1 MRIFLFPE
9 DKTEFSP
16 NELDGDIRLANGTT
30 SSSGRLEVYH
40 NGTWGTVCNDAS
52 DQRGD
57 QYDNNMANVVCQM
70 LGFSL
75 GQVKVDTE
83 FGEGTGPIWM
93 DSVDCSG
100 DETSIFDCHHDR
112 WGVHDCSHSEDVG
125 VVCSNYSGKG
135 LDGILVKTEQ

>member
-40 NGTWGTVCNDAS
+40 NGTWGTVCNDA
-52 DQRGD
+52 
-57 QYDNNMANVVCQM
+57 QYNNNMANVVCRMQ
-70 LGFSL
+70 GFSS

-93 DSVDCSG
+93 DNVDCSG
-100 DETSIFDCHHDR
+100 NETSLSDCQHQG
-112 WGVHDCSHSEDVG
+112 WGVNNCDHFEDVG
-125 VVCSNYSGKG
+125 VVCSNYSGK
-135 LDGILVKTEQ
+135 